1 MIEEEKKMK
10 SPSEVRGEI
19 RREIRTKDFLMS
31 ESMSGKPCQD
41 AIDMGCQTMN
51 ISDLKEERSDLEIK
65 LEVWKRKQ

>member
-1 MIEEEKKMK
+1 VKFKLDIDQVMIEEEKKMK
-10 SPSEVRGEI
+10 
-19 RREIRTKDFLMS
+19 TKDFLMS

-51 ISDLKEERSDLEIK
+51 ISDLKEERSELEIK